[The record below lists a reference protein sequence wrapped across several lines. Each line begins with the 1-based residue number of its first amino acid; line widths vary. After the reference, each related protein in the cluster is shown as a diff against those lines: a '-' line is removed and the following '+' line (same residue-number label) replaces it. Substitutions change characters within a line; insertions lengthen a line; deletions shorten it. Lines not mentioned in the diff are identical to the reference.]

1 MASFL
6 LILQINI
13 RMYTEHT
20 NKKPQTNNE
29 KQSMVATLSINE
41 HFLDDCSKSFIWLF
55 KLYNHGK
62 N

>member
-1 MASFL
+1 
-6 LILQINI
+6 
-13 RMYTEHT
+13 MYTEHT

-29 KQSMVATLSINE
+29 KQSMVANLSINE

-55 KLYNHGK
+55 KLCNHGK